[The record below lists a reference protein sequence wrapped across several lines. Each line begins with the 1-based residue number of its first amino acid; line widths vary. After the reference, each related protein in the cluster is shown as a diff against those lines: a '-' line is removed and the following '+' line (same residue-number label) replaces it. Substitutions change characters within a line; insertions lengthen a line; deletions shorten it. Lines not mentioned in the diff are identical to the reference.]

1 MNSPFHIYQLSI
13 YFLPFCSYTNT
24 ETLYIITKTPGGF
37 PWLYGQFPCLYKGF
51 ACGYRAA
58 LCTHLFHL
66 PERAGHSPDKAPLAL
81 HIGFQIFRALPVCL
95 LDCFRVIQ
103 MFHNCTGGTVSALHP
118 GRYAL
123 SHRVQEPG
131 ELPRKKDSLILLF
144 FNLTVST
151 IFFISAIGAILAF
164 RYLYFSTVRT
174 PCRKKHKYSTD
185 S

>member
-1 MNSPFHIYQLSI
+1 MGICISKTTKKGLPKQSLFLQL
-13 YFLPFCSYTNT
+13 L
-24 ETLYIITKTPGGF
+24 
-37 PWLYGQFPCLYKGF
+37 
-51 ACGYRAA
+51 
-58 LCTHLFHL
+58 HLS
-66 PERAGHSPDKAPLAL
+66 ERASHSTHKVPLAL
-81 HIGFQIFRALPVCL
+81 HIGFQIFCTLPICL
-95 LDCFRVIQ
+95 PDCFRVVE
-103 MFHNCTGGTVSALHP
+103 MFHDCTGGTVPALHP